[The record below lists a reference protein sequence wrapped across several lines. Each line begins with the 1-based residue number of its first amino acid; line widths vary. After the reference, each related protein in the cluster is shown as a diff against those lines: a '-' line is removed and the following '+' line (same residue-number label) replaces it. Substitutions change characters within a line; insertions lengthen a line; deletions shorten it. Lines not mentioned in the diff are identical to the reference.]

1 MSNREEVHAY
11 CGGFA
16 NQNYWC
22 PLNIIFPVSRLFM
35 NQCLDDAS
43 SRLPELG
50 KAVFLK
56 KFICPALASVFRFW
70 FITSA
75 RRGRGD
81 RRNEDLIS
89 KKKI

>member
-1 MSNREEVHAY
+1 MLSNREKVHAY

-35 NQCLDDAS
+35 NQCLDDVS

-50 KAVFLK
+50 KPVFLK
-56 KFICPALASVFRFW
+56 KFICQALASVFRFG
-70 FITSA
+70 FTTSA
-75 RRGRGD
+75 RRGRSNQY
-81 RRNEDLIS
+81 RVLFQ
-89 KKKI
+89 K